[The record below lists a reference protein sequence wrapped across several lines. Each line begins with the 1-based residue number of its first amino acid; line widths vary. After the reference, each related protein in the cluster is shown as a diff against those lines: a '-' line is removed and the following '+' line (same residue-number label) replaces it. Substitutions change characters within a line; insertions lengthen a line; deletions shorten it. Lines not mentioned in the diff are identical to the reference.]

1 MQNLNPAKQ
10 PWEVLPITMDF
21 SSNMNDGE
29 SIVLLSSEIAVYNQT
44 TGTDVTASMLV
55 DGSLEVI
62 DNTKMQVSIQG
73 GEVDNVYCLSFR
85 AYISDNKKLE
95 EDIKFRVKD
104 C

>member
-1 MQNLNPAKQ
+1 
-10 PWEVLPITMDF
+10 MDF

-44 TGTDVTASMLV
+44 TESDVTDVMVVSN
-55 DGSLEVI
+55 SLEII
-62 DNTKMQVSIQG
+62 DNTKMKVSIQG
-73 GEVDNVYCLSFR
+73 GDIDNVYCLSFR